1 MGVIIF
7 AHRSGDIGLAEWLTL
22 FTLSLTPLVAHLI
35 AGAPPPTYLDRS
47 KPKWHEII
55 GHYNPTSILWRYF
68 AIMDRRTRAKCWN
81 SSHLAA
87 TNASF
92 WTNSGWN
99 GSEEMIERSRPF
111 RLREPE
117 GTRIG
122 LGSVSAITT
131 LIVTLQGVQALHDLV
146 TGMDGGYAVTISIST
161 IYFPLAI
168 FGLLRL
174 PAALWITNDF
184 IYNDHR
190 TVEQPLLM
198 RSRANSDL
206 VANPSKYEPSAN
218 ELLDT
223 STSASYNQF
232 HPTKSWRGI
241 LPRSFFAIAIIG
253 VWLLTLFS
261 CSPWTSLKNNG
272 GGYTGTAFAM
282 SLLYFIMMSV
292 TMVTMGIYVL
302 RRRTTSTIIP
312 CIGSKWYKI
321 YTMFIFASMLAVF
334 IIAAIESRRTPCG
347 KYTTFPT
354 LNDATPNLCGRSSY
368 VHSSS
373 LEGAFAAAVR
383 LREEGDIVNVTSFD
397 GWCRFDTIGKAKTYF
412 AFPNYSN
419 STNSTTGVS

>member
-7 AHRSGDIGLAEWLTL
+7 AHQSGDIGLAEWLSL

-68 AIMDRRTRAKCWN
+68 AITDRRTRAKCWN

-87 TNASF
+87 TNAAF
-92 WTNSGWN
+92 WTTSGWN
-99 GSEEMIERSRPF
+99 GSEEMIERSQPY

-122 LGSVSAITT
+122 LSSISAITT
-131 LIVTLQGVQALHDLV
+131 LIVTLQGVQALHDLIA
-146 TGMDGGYAVTISIST
+146 GMSGGYSVTISIST
-161 IYFPLAI
+161 VFFPLAI

-206 VANPSKYEPSAN
+206 VANSSKYEPSIN
-218 ELLDT
+218 ELLGT
-223 STSASYNQF
+223 STNEAYSQF
-232 HPTKSWRGI
+232 HPIRSWRGI
-241 LPRSFFAIAIIG
+241 LPRAFFAIAIIG

-261 CSPWTSLKNNG
+261 FSPWTFLTNHDG
-272 GGYTGTAFAM
+272 VFTGTAFAM
-282 SLLYFIMMSV
+282 SLMYLAMMSV
-292 TMVTMGIYVL
+292 TMVIMGMYLL

-312 CIGSKWYKI
+312 CIGSNWYKM
-321 YTMFIFASMLAVF
+321 YTMFIFASMLVVF
-334 IIAAIESRRTPCG
+334 VIAALESRRTPCG
-347 KYTTFPT
+347 KYTTFPAT
-354 LNDATPNLCGRSSY
+354 NDATLNLCGRSNYLNSL
-368 VHSSS
+368 SSTS
-373 LEGAFAAAVR
+373 PFAVAIR
-383 LREEGDIVNVTSFD
+383 LREEGDLLKVVSVN
-397 GWCRFDTIGKAKTYF
+397 GWCHYDSIGTAKTFFSY
-412 AFPNYSN
+412 PNYSN
-419 STNSTTGVS
+419 STNITTRVL